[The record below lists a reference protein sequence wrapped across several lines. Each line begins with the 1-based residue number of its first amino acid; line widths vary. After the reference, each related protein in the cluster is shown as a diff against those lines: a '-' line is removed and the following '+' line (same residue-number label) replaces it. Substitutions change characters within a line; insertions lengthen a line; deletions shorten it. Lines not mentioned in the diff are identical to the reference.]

1 MRFWN
6 GLLPGRYR
14 GLFLLLVV
22 LGLGVALLTCL
33 PFDNAGF
40 EPTGTPFYLK
50 ATVRMAKL
58 AGSRTGYNPT
68 GLFSM
73 DFSGQSLTADTA
85 SDTLPAGLVLRSLT
99 RPVQHMIIAKDQPLV
114 VPAGH
119 DTLITI
125 GTFCCNEGRTPPTD
139 TDYFELGP
147 ITDNTELQQ
156 IYSIT
161 RFKRLNS
168 SNVLT
173 VQNAIWAVTDGDGLT
188 QVLLDSLNN
197 LPNDTTWGASPGILR
212 VEPGFFQLQKQRAR
226 ASFHR

>member
-1 MRFWN
+1 MRLWTR
-6 GLLPGRYR
+6 LLP
-14 GLFLLLVV
+14 LVV
-22 LGLGVALLTCL
+22 LALGAAFLTCL
-33 PFDNAGF
+33 PFDNPGF

-50 ATVRMAKL
+50 STVRLAKL
-58 AGSRTGYNPT
+58 AGSRIGYNPT
-68 GLFSM
+68 GLFSL
-73 DFSGQSLTADTA
+73 DFTGQSLTADTA
-85 SDTLPAGLVLRSLT
+85 TDTLPAGLVLRSLT
-99 RPVQHMIIAKDQPLV
+99 QPVQHMIIAKDQPLV

-139 TDYFELGP
+139 TDYFEIGP

-161 RFKRLNS
+161 RFKQLNS

-188 QVLLDSLNN
+188 QALIDSLNS
-197 LPNDTTWGASPGILR
+197 LPGDTTLGASPGILR
-212 VEPGFFQLQKQRAR
+212 VEPGFFRLQKRRAR
-226 ASFHR
+226 ASFRR